1 MNIEIPPIRLLKSGD
16 PERWQ
21 MGAVAGFP
29 NLLQPVVHALLQA
42 RDEINT
48 LLQTGDDRLLWQRP
62 AELAAPAFH
71 LQHIKGFLDRLFT
84 YAEGNMLSTAQL
96 AYLSAEEKT
105 IDNSTRAA
113 LLKDLNDQF
122 LACFRRLAMAPVKEL
137 YDERLVGRKKIP
149 STMLGLY
156 FHAAEHTMRH
166 TGQLLTTWKL
176 LSATH

>member
-1 MNIEIPPIRLLKSGD
+1 MNDEIPPIRLLKSGD

-21 MGAVAGFP
+21 MGALAGFP
-29 NLLQPVVHALLQA
+29 SLLQPVVHALLQA

-84 YAEGNMLSTAQL
+84 YAEGKMLSTAQL
-96 AYLSAEEKT
+96 AYLSAEGVMN
-105 IDNSTRAA
+105 NSTRAE

-122 LACFRRLAMAPVKEL
+122 LACFRRLAIAPVKEL
-137 YDERLVGRKKIP
+137 YNERLVGRKKIP

-166 TGQLLTTWKL
+166 TGQLLTTWKIL
-176 LSATH
+176 CATH

>member
-1 MNIEIPPIRLLKSGD
+1 MNDEIPPIRLLKSGD

-21 MGAVAGFP
+21 MGALAGFP
-29 NLLQPVVHALLQA
+29 SLLQPVVHALLQA

-71 LQHIKGFLDRLFT
+71 LQHIKGFLDRLFN
-84 YAEGNMLSTAQL
+84 YAEGKMLSTAQL
-96 AYLSAEEKT
+96 AYLSAEGVMN
-105 IDNSTRAA
+105 NSTRAE

-122 LACFRRLAMAPVKEL
+122 LACFRRLAIAPVKEL
-137 YDERLVGRKKIP
+137 YNERLVGRKKIP

-166 TGQLLTTWKL
+166 TGQLLTTWKIL
-176 LSATH
+176 CATH

>member
-1 MNIEIPPIRLLKSGD
+1 MNDEIPPIRLLKSGD

-29 NLLQPVVHALLQA
+29 SLLQPVVHALLQA

-84 YAEGNMLSTAQL
+84 YAEGKMLSTAQL
-96 AYLSAEEKT
+96 AYLSAEGVMN
-105 IDNSTRAA
+105 NSTRAE

-122 LACFRRLAMAPVKEL
+122 LACFRRLAIAPVKEL
-137 YDERLVGRKKIP
+137 YNERLVGRKKIP

-166 TGQLLTTWKL
+166 TGQLLTTWKIL
-176 LSATH
+176 CATH